1 MDRSVGEI
9 EFAQRLV
16 PDVLYPLVEA
26 ITRLGDVSVLV
37 GVTVAVA
44 LVLERDR
51 AIAFLGTVIGG
62 FAILGGLKAAL
73 AFGRPPGEVHLIE
86 TATTGFPSGHALGA
100 AVVYGG
106 LVLALEGERRR
117 VAAAVVAP
125 LVVAIALSRI
135 VIGVHYLVDVIVGLG
150 AGVAYLGAVGWVR
163 RTGPERPLW
172 LATVLGLGGVL
183 AGVVFGP
190 TPRTACL
197 GPLCLDQD
205 TVVPVAAGIG
215 ALLTVRAGSN
225 PVADRRR
232 RWLVLAPVAVLG
244 GTVIVVTDSVLLSSA
259 IVAGIG
265 GAGVAVLAGRGAVLW
280 ES

>member
-16 PDVLYPLVEA
+16 PDVLYPAVEA

-37 GVTVAVA
+37 AVTVVVTV
-44 LVLERDR
+44 VLERDR
-51 AIAFLGTVIGG
+51 ALAFFGIVIGG

-73 AFGRPPGEVHLIE
+73 ALGRPPGEVHLIE

-106 LVLALEGERRR
+106 LALALERGRRLA
-117 VAAAVVAP
+117 VAVVAP

-135 VIGVHYLVDVIVGLG
+135 VLGVHYLVDVVVGLG
-150 AGVAYLGAVGWVR
+150 VGVAYLAAVDRIR
-163 RTGPERPLW
+163 RSGPERTLW
-172 LATVLGLGGVL
+172 LATALGLGGVFV
-183 AGVVFGP
+183 GIVFGP

-205 TVVPVAAGIG
+205 TIVPAAAGIG

-225 PVADRRR
+225 PVADHHL
-232 RWLVLAPVAVLG
+232 RWLVLVPVAVVG
-244 GTVIVVTDSVLLSSA
+244 GGVVVVTDSVLLSSA

-265 GAGVAVLAGRGAVLW
+265 GAGVTVLAGRGGALW

>member
-1 MDRSVGEI
+1 MDRGVGEI

-16 PDVLYPLVEA
+16 PDVLYPAVEA

-37 GVTVAVA
+37 GVTVVA
-44 LVLERDR
+44 TVVLERDR
-51 AIAFLGTVIGG
+51 ALSYLGIVIGG

-73 AFGRPPGEVHLIE
+73 ALGRPPGEVHLIE

-106 LVLALEGERRR
+106 LALALERGRRR
-117 VAAAVVAP
+117 LAAAVVVS

-135 VIGVHYLVDVIVGLG
+135 VLGVHYLVDVVVGLG
-150 AGVAYLGAVGWVR
+150 VGVAYLAAVDRIR
-163 RTGPERPLW
+163 RPSPERTLW
-172 LATVLGLGGVL
+172 LATALGLGAVL
-183 AGVVFGP
+183 SGIVFGP

-205 TVVPVAAGIG
+205 TVVPAAAGIG

-225 PVADRRR
+225 PVANHHL
-232 RWLVLAPVAVLG
+232 RWLVLVPAAIVG
-244 GTVIVVTDSVLLSSA
+244 GSALVVTDSVLLSSA

-265 GAGVAVLAGRGAVLW
+265 GAGVTVLAGRGGALW